1 MSPNS
6 NEWEDGSSMEN
17 EDHHP
22 VCIHGEDSDTGMESM
37 SSTDLHTNT
46 AHFGHLNH
54 HHPQSSRSYCN
65 CCPDQTDDQ
74 KRLDELVNNMEKLKT
89 EKTDLL
95 QQNVTCKTDIKKLKQ
110 RQSMLSSELENANN
124 EIQRLRRMLKRPSN
138 SSDSSSSGC
147 ITDRP
152 NVEDFHVVAP

>member
-1 MSPNS
+1 
-6 NEWEDGSSMEN
+6 MEN

-22 VCIHGEDSDTGMESM
+22 LHDDSDTGLESM

-46 AHFGHLNH
+46 AHFGNLGH
-54 HHPQSSRSYCN
+54 HHPQSSRNSCN
-65 CCPDQTDDQ
+65 CCPEQDDQ
-74 KRLDELVNNMEKLKT
+74 KRLDELVLSMERLKN

-110 RQSMLSSELENANN
+110 RQSMLSTELDKAND

-138 SSDSSSSGC
+138 SSDSSSGTSGC
-147 ITDRP
+147 FSHNDKQTDRP
-152 NVEDFHVVAP
+152 AVDEDYHHVIAP